1 LRKIKKELTGIP
13 ASRGIGIGPIFQF
26 VRQELII
33 EERSNIQPEEEL
45 KRLYTAISTAK
56 DQIDSIYEKA
66 LKESSDADAEI
77 FQVHRM
83 ILEDP
88 ELLAGVENKI
98 KNQDKSAELAM
109 QETGQTFSDIMA
121 AMKDEYFA
129 SRATDILDVRN
140 RVLRILLG
148 IAESPTVALKE
159 PSVIAADDLTP
170 SDTVLLDKTLVVGFC
185 TSGGSA
191 TSHTAILARGL
202 GIPAVAGVGDE
213 VLLQKNG
220 TEVILDGTKG
230 TAIFAPG
237 KALIAEY
244 RQRIKA
250 ANSIH
255 EEAMKYAKE
264 PAITKDGKRIE
275 VVANIG
281 NVEGAISAVD
291 NGAEGVGLLRT
302 EFLYLE
308 RMKLPTEE
316 EQFQVYRDILN
327 VFGDM
332 PVILRTL
339 DVGGDKEIP
348 YMGLE
353 AESNSF
359 LGQRALRLCLVRPD
373 IFKPQLRAALR
384 ASAGYNLKI
393 MFPMVA
399 TASEVRAARKVL
411 DECAAELKEEGV
423 QMAEDIEI
431 GIMVEI
437 PSAALVA
444 DQLAKEIDFFSI
456 GTNDLSQYTMAADRT
471 NPKVA
476 ELSNA
481 FFPAV
486 LRLVREVIQA
496 AHKEGKWVGMCGELA
511 GEPLAL
517 PILLGLELDEFSMN
531 PPMVPLA
538 KQIIRNLDTRE
549 MKEIADQ
556 TLELESPADIQAFIK
571 EKIPF
576 IAEITG

>member
-1 LRKIKKELTGIP
+1 MKEIAGIP

-26 VRQELII
+26 VRQKLII
-33 EERSNIQPEEEL
+33 EKRSNIQPEVEL
-45 KRLYTAISTAK
+45 KRLKAAISTAK
-56 DQIDSIYEKA
+56 DQIESIYEKV
-66 LKESSDADAEI
+66 LKESGEEDAEI
-77 FQVHRM
+77 FQAHLM
-83 ILEDP
+83 ILGDP
-88 ELLAGVENKI
+88 ELFAEVENKI
-98 KNQDKSAELAM
+98 KNQDKCAELAM
-109 QETGQTFSDIMA
+109 QEAGQSFSDIMA

-129 SRATDILDVRN
+129 ARATDILDVSN

-148 IAESPTVALKE
+148 VAESPTAALKE
-159 PSVIAADDLTP
+159 PSVIVADDLTP
-170 SDTVLLDKTLVVGFC
+170 SDTVMLDKSLVIGFC
-185 TSGGSA
+185 TSRGSA

-202 GIPAVAGVGDE
+202 GIPAVAGTGDE
-213 VLLQKNG
+213 VLSLKNG

-230 TAIFAPG
+230 TAIFAPDNI
-237 KALIAEY
+237 LITEY

-250 ANSIH
+250 ANTVR
-255 EEAMKYAKE
+255 EEAMKFAKD
-264 PAITKDGKRIE
+264 PAITKDGKQIE

-281 NVEGAISAVD
+281 NIEGAKNAIE
-291 NGAEGVGLLRT
+291 NGAEGVGLFRT

-308 RMKLPTEE
+308 RTKLPTEE
-316 EQFQVYRDILN
+316 EQFQVYKDILN

-339 DVGGDKEIP
+339 DVGGDKEIS

-384 ASAGYNLKI
+384 AGVGYNLKI

-411 DECAAELKEEGV
+411 DECAGELKDEGV
-423 QMAEDIEI
+423 QIAEDIEI

-444 DQLAKEIDFFSI
+444 DQLAKEVDFFSI

-486 LRLVREVIQA
+486 LRLVREVTRA
-496 AHKEGKWVGMCGELA
+496 AHKAEKWVGMCGELA

-517 PILLGLELDEFSMN
+517 PILLGLELDEYSMN
-531 PPMVPLA
+531 PPMIPLA
-538 KQIIRNLDTRE
+538 KQIIRSLDTRD
-549 MKEIADQ
+549 MKKIADQ
-556 TLELESPADIQAFIK
+556 ALELESPTDIQDFIK

-576 IAEITG
+576 IAELTG

>member
-1 LRKIKKELTGIP
+1 MKELAGIP

-26 VRQELII
+26 VRKELII

-45 KRLYTAISTAK
+45 KRLKTAISTAK
-56 DQIDSIYEKA
+56 EQIDSIYEKA

-77 FQVHRM
+77 FQAHRM

-109 QETGQTFSDIMA
+109 QETGQSFSDIMA
-121 AMKDEYFA
+121 AMSDEYFA
-129 SRATDILDVRN
+129 ARATDILDVRN

-148 IAESPTVALKE
+148 IAESPITALNE

-170 SDTVLLDKTLVVGFC
+170 SDTVLLDKTLVIGFC
-185 TSGGSA
+185 TSRGSA

-213 VLLQKNG
+213 VLSQKNG
-220 TEVILDGTKG
+220 TQVILDGTKG

-237 KALIAEY
+237 KELINEY
-244 RQRIKA
+244 HQRIKA

-255 EEAMKYAKE
+255 EEAMKYAEE
-264 PAITKDGKRIE
+264 PARTKDGKRVE

-281 NVEGAISAVD
+281 NVEGAKSAVK

-308 RMKLPTEE
+308 RKKLPTEE
-316 EQFQVYRDILN
+316 EQFQVYKDILD

-359 LGQRALRLCLVRPD
+359 LGQRALRLCLARPD

-411 DECAAELKEEGV
+411 DECSAELEEEGV
-423 QMAEDIEI
+423 QMAAEIEI

-444 DQLAKEIDFFSI
+444 DQLAKEVDFFSI

-476 ELSNA
+476 ELSDA

-486 LRLVREVIQA
+486 LRLVREVIRA

-531 PPMVPLA
+531 PPMIPLA
-538 KQIIRNLDTRE
+538 KQIIRNLDTRD

-556 TLELESPADIQAFIK
+556 ALELESPADIQAFIK

>member
-1 LRKIKKELTGIP
+1 MKEIAGIP

-33 EERSNIQPEEEL
+33 EKRSNIQPEVEL
-45 KRLYTAISTAK
+45 KRLKAAISTAK
-56 DQIDSIYEKA
+56 DQIESIYEKV
-66 LKESSDADAEI
+66 LKESGEADAEI
-77 FQVHRM
+77 FKAHLM
-83 ILEDP
+83 ILGDP
-88 ELLAGVENKI
+88 ELFAEVENKI
-98 KNQDKSAELAM
+98 KNQDKCAELAM
-109 QETGQTFSDIMA
+109 QEAGQSFSDIMA

-129 SRATDILDVRN
+129 ARATDILDVSN

-148 IAESPTVALKE
+148 VAESPTAALKE
-159 PSVIAADDLTP
+159 PSVIVADDLTP
-170 SDTVLLDKTLVVGFC
+170 SDTVMLDKSLVIGFC
-185 TSGGSA
+185 TSRGSA

-202 GIPAVAGVGDE
+202 GIPAVAGTGDE
-213 VLLQKNG
+213 VLSLKNG

-230 TAIFAPG
+230 TAIFAPDNI
-237 KALIAEY
+237 LITEY

-250 ANSIH
+250 ANTVR
-255 EEAMKYAKE
+255 EEAMKFAKD
-264 PAITKDGKRIE
+264 PAITKDGKQIE

-281 NVEGAISAVD
+281 NIEGAKNAIE
-291 NGAEGVGLLRT
+291 NGAEGVGLFRT

-308 RMKLPTEE
+308 RTKLPTEE
-316 EQFQVYRDILN
+316 EQFQVYKDILN

-339 DVGGDKEIP
+339 DVGGDKEIS

-384 ASAGYNLKI
+384 AGVGYNLKI

-411 DECAAELKEEGV
+411 DECAGELKDEGV
-423 QMAEDIEI
+423 QIAEDIEI

-444 DQLAKEIDFFSI
+444 DQLAKEVDFFSI

-486 LRLVREVIQA
+486 LRLVREVIRA
-496 AHKEGKWVGMCGELA
+496 AHKAEKWVGMCGELA

-517 PILLGLELDEFSMN
+517 PILLGLELDEYSMN
-531 PPMVPLA
+531 PPMIPLA
-538 KQIIRNLDTRE
+538 KQIIRSLDTRD
-549 MKEIADQ
+549 MKKIADQ
-556 TLELESPADIQAFIK
+556 ALELESPTDIQDFIK

-576 IAEITG
+576 IAELTG

>member
-1 LRKIKKELTGIP
+1 MKELTGIP

-45 KRLYTAISTAK
+45 KRLNTAISTAK

-77 FQVHRM
+77 FQAHRM

-109 QETGQTFSDIMA
+109 QETGQSFSDIMA

-129 SRATDILDVRN
+129 ARATDILDVQN

-148 IAESPTVALKE
+148 IAESPTAALKE

-170 SDTVLLDKTLVVGFC
+170 SDTVLLDKTLVIGFC
-185 TSGGSA
+185 TSEGSA

-202 GIPAVAGVGDE
+202 GIPAVAGIGDE

-220 TEVILDGTKG
+220 TKVILDGTKG
-230 TAIFAPG
+230 TAIFAPD
-237 KALIAEY
+237 KALITKY

-264 PAITKDGKRIE
+264 PAITKDGKRVE

-281 NVEGAISAVD
+281 NVEGAKSAVA

-348 YMGLE
+348 YMALK

-411 DECAAELKEEGV
+411 DECAAELEEESV
-423 QMAEDIEI
+423 QIAKNIEI

-476 ELSNA
+476 DLSNA

-486 LRLVREVIQA
+486 LRLVREVIRA

-538 KQIIRNLDTRE
+538 KQIIRNLDTCE

-571 EKIPF
+571 ERIPF
-576 IAEITG
+576 IAEIAG

>member
-1 LRKIKKELTGIP
+1 MKELAGIP

-26 VRQELII
+26 VRKELII

-45 KRLYTAISTAK
+45 KRLKTAISTAK
-56 DQIDSIYEKA
+56 EQIDSIYEKA

-77 FQVHRM
+77 FQAHRM

-109 QETGQTFSDIMA
+109 QETGQSFSDIMA
-121 AMKDEYFA
+121 AMSDEYFA
-129 SRATDILDVRN
+129 ARATDILDVRN

-148 IAESPTVALKE
+148 IAESPTTAMNE

-170 SDTVLLDKTLVVGFC
+170 SDTVLLDKTLVIGFC
-185 TSGGSA
+185 TSRGSA

-213 VLLQKNG
+213 VLSQKNG
-220 TEVILDGTKG
+220 TQVILDGTKG

-237 KALIAEY
+237 KELINEY
-244 RQRIKA
+244 HQRIKA

-255 EEAMKYAKE
+255 EEAMKYAEE
-264 PAITKDGKRIE
+264 PARTKDGKRVE

-281 NVEGAISAVD
+281 NVEGAKSAVK

-308 RMKLPTEE
+308 RKKLPTEE
-316 EQFQVYRDILN
+316 EQFQVYKDILD

-359 LGQRALRLCLVRPD
+359 LGQRALRLCLARPD

-411 DECAAELKEEGV
+411 DECSAELEEEGV
-423 QMAEDIEI
+423 QMAAEIEI

-444 DQLAKEIDFFSI
+444 DQLAKEVDFFSI

-476 ELSNA
+476 ELSDA

-486 LRLVREVIQA
+486 LRLVREVIRA

-531 PPMVPLA
+531 PPMITLA
-538 KQIIRNLDTRE
+538 KQIIRNLDTRD

-556 TLELESPADIQAFIK
+556 ALELESPADIQAFIK

>member
-1 LRKIKKELTGIP
+1 MKELTGIP

-26 VRQELII
+26 VRQDLII

-45 KRLYTAISTAK
+45 KRLNNAISTAK

-77 FQVHRM
+77 FQAHRM

-98 KNQDKSAELAM
+98 KNQEKSAELAM
-109 QETGQTFSDIMA
+109 QETGQSFSDIMA

-129 SRATDILDVRN
+129 ARATDILDVRN

-148 IAESPTVALKE
+148 VAESPTAALKE

-170 SDTVLLDKTLVVGFC
+170 SDTVLLDKTLVIGFC
-185 TSGGSA
+185 TSRGSA

-202 GIPAVAGVGDE
+202 GIPAVAGLGDE
-213 VLLQKNG
+213 VLSQKNG

-230 TAIFAPG
+230 TAFFAPG
-237 KALIAEY
+237 EELINKY

-250 ANSIH
+250 ANTIH

-281 NVEGAISAVD
+281 NVEGAKSAVD

-308 RMKLPTEE
+308 QTNLPTEE
-316 EQFQVYRDILN
+316 EQFQVLKDILD

-384 ASAGYNLKI
+384 ASTGYNLKI

-411 DECAAELKEEGV
+411 DECAAELEKEGV

-444 DQLAKEIDFFSI
+444 DQLAKEVDFFSI

-476 ELSNA
+476 DLSNA

-486 LRLVREVIQA
+486 LRLVREVIRA

-531 PPMVPLA
+531 PPMIPLA

-556 TLELESPADIQAFIK
+556 ALELESPAEIQAFIK

-576 IAEITG
+576 IAEITE

>member
-1 LRKIKKELTGIP
+1 MKELTGIP
-13 ASRGIGIGPIFQF
+13 ASRGICIGPIFQF
-26 VRQELII
+26 IRQELII
-33 EERSNIQPEEEL
+33 QERSNIQPEEEL
-45 KRLYTAISTAK
+45 KRLNAALSTAK
-56 DQIDSIYEKA
+56 DQIDSIYKKA

-77 FQVHRM
+77 FQAHRM

-88 ELLAGVENKI
+88 ELLAEVEKKI
-98 KNQDKSAELAM
+98 KNQNKSAELAI
-109 QETGQTFSDIMA
+109 QEAGQSFSNIMA

-129 SRATDILDVRN
+129 ARAIDILDVSN

-148 IAESPTVALKE
+148 IAETPTAALKE
-159 PSVIAADDLTP
+159 PSVITADDLTP
-170 SDTVLLDKTLVVGFC
+170 SDTVMLDKSLVIGFC
-185 TSGGSA
+185 TSRGSA

-213 VLLQKNG
+213 VFSQENG
-220 TEVILDGTKG
+220 IEVILDGTKG
-230 TAIFAPG
+230 IAIFAPD
-237 KALIAEY
+237 KELIAEY
-244 RQRIKA
+244 HRRIKA
-250 ANSIH
+250 ADTIH
-255 EEAMKYAKE
+255 EEAMKHAKE
-264 PAITKDGKRIE
+264 PAKTKDGKQVE

-281 NVEGAISAVD
+281 NVEGAKSAVD

-302 EFLYLE
+302 EFVYLE
-308 RMKLPTEE
+308 RTKLPTEE
-316 EQFQVYRDILN
+316 EQFQIYKDILD
-327 VFGDM
+327 VFGDL

-384 ASAGYNLKI
+384 ASVGYNLKI

-411 DECAAELKEEGV
+411 GKCAAELEEEGLQV
-423 QMAEDIEI
+423 AEGIEI

-444 DQLAKEIDFFSI
+444 DQLAKEVDFFSI

-481 FFPAV
+481 FYPAV
-486 LRLVREVIQA
+486 LRLVREVIRA

-531 PPMVPLA
+531 PPMIPLA

-549 MKEIADQ
+549 MKKIAEQ
-556 TLELESPADIQAFIK
+556 ALELESPADIQAFIK

>member
-1 LRKIKKELTGIP
+1 MKEIVGIP

-33 EERSNIQPEEEL
+33 EKRSNIQSEVEL
-45 KRLYTAISTAK
+45 KRLNDATSTAK
-56 DQIDSIYEKA
+56 DQIESIYEKV
-66 LKESSDADAEI
+66 LKESGEADAEI
-77 FQVHRM
+77 FQAHLM

-88 ELLAGVENKI
+88 ELFAEVENKI

-109 QETGQTFSDIMA
+109 QEAGQSFSNIMA

-129 SRATDILDVRN
+129 ARATDILDVSN

-148 IAESPTVALKE
+148 IAESPTAALKE
-159 PSVIAADDLTP
+159 PSVIMADDLTP
-170 SDTVLLDKTLVVGFC
+170 SDTVMLDKSLVIGFC
-185 TSGGSA
+185 TSRGSA

-202 GIPAVAGVGDE
+202 GIPAVAGAGDE
-213 VLLQKNG
+213 ILSLKNG

-230 TAIFAPG
+230 TAIFAPDN
-237 KALIAEY
+237 KLITEY

-250 ANSIH
+250 ANTIR
-255 EEAMKYAKE
+255 EEAMKFAKD
-264 PAITKDGKRIE
+264 PAITKDGKQIE

-281 NVEGAISAVD
+281 NIEGAKSAIE
-291 NGAEGVGLLRT
+291 NGAEGVGLFRT

-308 RMKLPTEE
+308 RTKLPTEE
-316 EQFQVYRDILN
+316 EQFQVYKDILN

-339 DVGGDKEIP
+339 DVGGDKEIS

-384 ASAGYNLKI
+384 AGVGYNLKI

-399 TASEVRAARKVL
+399 TANEVRAARKVL
-411 DECAAELKEEGV
+411 GECAAELKDEGV
-423 QMAEDIEI
+423 KIAEDIEI

-444 DQLAKEIDFFSI
+444 DQLAKEVDFFSI

-486 LRLVREVIQA
+486 LRLVREVIRD
-496 AHKEGKWVGMCGELA
+496 AHKAGKWVGMCGELA

-531 PPMVPLA
+531 PPMIPLA
-538 KQIIRNLDTRE
+538 KQIIRSLDTRD

-556 TLELESPADIQAFIK
+556 ALELESPSDIQDFIK